1 MNAIQPPTPTRQ
13 PLEPRR
19 MVPQTQRRQR
29 RHSYRAVAGETTAR
43 LVVNIVLSAAAIAG
57 LVQLL
62 PYHLSQQAKLREVR
76 AEVKRTETRLNNLRP
91 DFNRSFD
98 PKQANSVMQEQ
109 SFLVDPNKR
118 KVVLQEQGI
127 KDDN

>member
-1 MNAIQPPTPTRQ
+1 MNAIEPSRPTLQ

-19 MVPQTQRRQR
+19 MVPRTQRRQR
-29 RHSYRAVAGETTAR
+29 HHSYGAVVGEITVK
-43 LVVNIVLSAAAIAG
+43 LVVNMVLSAAAIAA

-76 AEVKRTETRLNNLRP
+76 AEVNRTEKRVNDLRT
-91 DFNRSFD
+91 DFGRSFD
-98 PKQANSVMQEQ
+98 NSQANSVMREQ
-109 SFLVDPNKR
+109 SYRVDPNQR
-118 KVVLQEQGI
+118 QVVWQEGGT